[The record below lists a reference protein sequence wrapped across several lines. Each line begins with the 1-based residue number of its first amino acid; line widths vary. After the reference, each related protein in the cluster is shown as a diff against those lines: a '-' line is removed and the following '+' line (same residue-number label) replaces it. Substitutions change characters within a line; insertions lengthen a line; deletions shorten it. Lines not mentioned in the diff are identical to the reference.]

1 MEKESQPGSETKIWG
16 LVTSCSCREKR
27 PLNNNIL
34 IKACSVWFAACWL
47 GLCEAAIECWVEGCW
62 VGGCQSCDQATCQC
76 LHPLWRERF
85 TPGCFGST
93 EAGSKISWQEITIAV
108 SALAYNIRCHQPRS
122 LFPFYAQ
129 LHLTTA
135 SHFQFDKSAISTYPH
150 LSFVAGFCMK

>member
-150 LSFVAGFCMK
+150 L